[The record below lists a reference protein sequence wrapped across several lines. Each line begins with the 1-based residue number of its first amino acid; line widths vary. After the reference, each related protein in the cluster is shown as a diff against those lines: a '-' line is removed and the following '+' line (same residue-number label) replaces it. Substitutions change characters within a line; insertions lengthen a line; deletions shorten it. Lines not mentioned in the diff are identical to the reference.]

1 MLIRLPS
8 LIRLECLSYGIQ
20 DQTKLGATVLRGTD
34 VIPDSTRFET
44 AIARFDAAN
53 AEDPNLEEVD
63 GAACPKE
70 LLYAQRMT
78 AWLDKLAPSAS
89 EALRLAARA
98 QHIRRWAIPR
108 RDYPMTRTGYLKW
121 RTTLY
126 RFHADTAGNILREVG
141 YDADTIAAVQS
152 LLRKERLKR
161 NPDMQCLEDVAC
173 LVFLESYF
181 TDFAPQ
187 YDEQKVLDI
196 LRKTWKKMSEQGRA
210 AARHLALP
218 EAAQALVKKALATP

>member
-1 MLIRLPS
+1 MIADP
-8 LIRLECLSYGIQ
+8 
-20 DQTKLGATVLRGTD
+20 
-34 VIPDSTRFET
+34 TRFET

-53 AEDPNLEEVD
+53 AEDPNTEEVD
-63 GAACPKE
+63 GVSHPKE

-78 AWLDKLAPSAS
+78 AWLDKLTPDAS
-89 EALRLAARA
+89 EVLRLAARA

-126 RFHADTAGNILREVG
+126 RFHADTAGDILREVG
-141 YDADTIAAVQS
+141 YDDATIAAVQS

-161 NPDMQCLEDVAC
+161 NPNMQCLEDAIC

-181 TDFAPQ
+181 ANFAPQ
-187 YDEQKVLDI
+187 YDEPKVLDI
-196 LRKTWKKMSEQGRA
+196 VRKTWKKMSPQGQT
-210 AARHLALP
+210 AARSLALP
-218 EAAQALVKKALATP
+218 PAARDLLQKALATP

>member
-1 MLIRLPS
+1 MTADP
-8 LIRLECLSYGIQ
+8 
-20 DQTKLGATVLRGTD
+20 
-34 VIPDSTRFET
+34 TRFET

-53 AEDPNLEEVD
+53 AEDPNSEEVN
-63 GAACPKE
+63 GVTYPKE
-70 LLYAQRMT
+70 LLYARRMT
-78 AWLDKLAPSAS
+78 AWLDRLAPEAS

-108 RDYPMTRTGYLKW
+108 RDYPMTRSGYLKW

-126 RFHADTAGNILREVG
+126 RFHADTAGDILREAG
-141 YDADTIAAVQS
+141 YDDATVAAVQS

-161 NPDMQCLEDVAC
+161 NPDMQCLEDVVC

-181 TDFAPQ
+181 ANFAPQ

-196 LRKTWKKMSEQGRA
+196 LRKTWKKMSPRGQA
-210 AARHLALP
+210 AARDLTLSP
-218 EAAQALVKKALATP
+218 AAGTLLEKALARS

>member
-1 MLIRLPS
+1 MIADP
-8 LIRLECLSYGIQ
+8 
-20 DQTKLGATVLRGTD
+20 K
-34 VIPDSTRFET
+34 RFET
-44 AIARFDAAN
+44 AIARLDAAN
-53 AEDPNLEEVD
+53 AEDPNVETVD
-63 GAACPKE
+63 GVAHPKE

-78 AWLDKLAPSAS
+78 AWLHRLAPNAS

-126 RFHADTAGNILREVG
+126 RFHADTAGDILREVG
-141 YDADTIAAVQS
+141 YDDVTVAAVQS

-161 NPDMQCLEDVAC
+161 NPDMQCLEDVIC

-181 TDFAPQ
+181 ADFAPQ

-196 LRKTWKKMSEQGRA
+196 LRKTWKKMSARA
-210 AARHLALP
+210 QNAARDLALP
-218 EAAQALVKKALATP
+218 PAAHALLEKALATP

>member
-1 MLIRLPS
+1 MIADP
-8 LIRLECLSYGIQ
+8 
-20 DQTKLGATVLRGTD
+20 
-34 VIPDSTRFET
+34 TRFEA

-53 AEDPNLEEVD
+53 AEDPNTEEVE
-63 GAACPKE
+63 AVAHPKE

-78 AWLDKLAPSAS
+78 AWLDKLAPDAS
-89 EALRLAARA
+89 EPLRLAARA

-126 RFHADTAGNILREVG
+126 RFHADTAGDILREVG
-141 YDADTIAAVQS
+141 YDDATVAAVQS

-161 NPDMQCLEDVAC
+161 NPDMQCLEDVIC

-181 TDFAPQ
+181 ANFAPQ
-187 YDEQKVLDI
+187 YDEQKVIDI
-196 LRKTWKKMSEQGRA
+196 LRKTWRKMSPQGQS
-210 AARHLALP
+210 AARRLALP
-218 EAAQALVKKALATP
+218 PAAQVLLEKALATP

>member
-1 MLIRLPS
+1 MIADP
-8 LIRLECLSYGIQ
+8 
-20 DQTKLGATVLRGTD
+20 
-34 VIPDSTRFET
+34 TRFET

-53 AEDPNLEEVD
+53 AEDPNTEEMD
-63 GAACPKE
+63 GVSQPKE
-70 LLYAQRMT
+70 LLYAQRIT
-78 AWLDKLAPSAS
+78 AWLDKLTPDAS

-126 RFHADTAGNILREVG
+126 RFHADTAGDILREVG
-141 YDADTIAAVQS
+141 YDDAMVAAVQS

-161 NPDMQCLEDVAC
+161 NPDMQCLEDVIC

-181 TDFAPQ
+181 ANFAPQ
-187 YDEQKVLDI
+187 YDEQKVIDI
-196 LRKTWKKMSEQGRA
+196 LRKTWRKMSPQGQS
-210 AARHLALP
+210 AARGLALP
-218 EAAQALVKKALATP
+218 PAAHALLEKALATP

>member
-1 MLIRLPS
+1 MTADP
-8 LIRLECLSYGIQ
+8 
-20 DQTKLGATVLRGTD
+20 
-34 VIPDSTRFET
+34 TRFRT
-44 AIARFDAAN
+44 AIARLDAAN
-53 AEDPNLEEVD
+53 AEDPNVETVD
-63 GAACPKE
+63 GVAHPKE

-78 AWLDKLAPSAS
+78 AWLDKLAPNAS

-126 RFHADTAGNILREVG
+126 RFHADTAGDILREVG
-141 YDADTIAAVQS
+141 YDDVTVAAVQS

-161 NPDMQCLEDVAC
+161 NPDMQCLEDVIC

-181 TDFAPQ
+181 ADFAPQ

-196 LRKTWKKMSEQGRA
+196 LRKTWKKMSARGRK
-210 AARHLALP
+210 AARDLALP
-218 EAAQALVKKALATP
+218 PAAHAFLEKALATP

>member
-1 MLIRLPS
+1 MTADPKRL
-8 LIRLECLSYGIQ
+8 Q
-20 DQTKLGATVLRGTD
+20 
-34 VIPDSTRFET
+34 T
-44 AIARFDAAN
+44 AIARLDAAN
-53 AEDPNLEEVD
+53 AEDPNVETVD
-63 GAACPKE
+63 GVAHPKE

-78 AWLDKLAPSAS
+78 AWLDKLAPDAS

-126 RFHADTAGNILREVG
+126 RFHADTAGDILREVG
-141 YDADTIAAVQS
+141 YDDVTIAAVQS

-161 NPDMQCLEDVAC
+161 NPDMQCLEDVIC

-181 TDFAPQ
+181 ADFAPQ

-196 LRKTWKKMSEQGRA
+196 LRKTWKKMSPRGQQA
-210 AARHLALP
+210 AHHLALP
-218 EAAQALVKKALATP
+218 PAARALLQRALATP

>member
-1 MLIRLPS
+1 MIADP
-8 LIRLECLSYGIQ
+8 
-20 DQTKLGATVLRGTD
+20 K
-34 VIPDSTRFET
+34 RFQT
-44 AIARFDAAN
+44 AIARLDAAN
-53 AEDPNLEEVD
+53 AEDPNIEIVD
-63 GAACPKE
+63 GVAYPKE

-78 AWLDKLAPSAS
+78 AWLDRLAPDAS

-126 RFHADTAGNILREVG
+126 HFHADTAGDVLREVG
-141 YDADTIAAVQS
+141 YDDATIAAVQS

-161 NPDMQCLEDVAC
+161 NPDMQCLEDVIC

-181 TDFAPQ
+181 ADFAPQ
-187 YDEQKVLDI
+187 YNEEKVLDI
-196 LRKTWKKMSEQGRA
+196 LRKTWKKMSARGHK
-210 AARHLALP
+210 AARDLALP
-218 EAAQALVKKALATP
+218 RTAHALLEKALATP

>member
-1 MLIRLPS
+1 MIADP
-8 LIRLECLSYGIQ
+8 
-20 DQTKLGATVLRGTD
+20 
-34 VIPDSTRFET
+34 TRFET

-53 AEDPNLEEVD
+53 AADPNTEMVD
-63 GAACPKE
+63 GVAYPKE

-78 AWLDKLAPSAS
+78 AWLDKLAPDAS
-89 EALRLAARA
+89 EVLRLAARA

-121 RTTLY
+121 RTSLY
-126 RFHADTAGNILREVG
+126 HFHADTAGDILRQVG
-141 YDADTIAAVQS
+141 YDDATIAAVQS

-161 NPDMQCLEDVAC
+161 NPDMQRLEDVIC

-181 TDFAPQ
+181 ANFAPQ

-196 LRKTWKKMSEQGRA
+196 VRKTWKKMSPRGRA
-210 AARHLALP
+210 AARDLTLP
-218 EAAQALVKKALATP
+218 AAVRTLLEKALVTP

>member
-1 MLIRLPS
+1 MIADP
-8 LIRLECLSYGIQ
+8 
-20 DQTKLGATVLRGTD
+20 
-34 VIPDSTRFET
+34 TRFET

-53 AEDPNLEEVD
+53 AADPNTEMVD
-63 GAACPKE
+63 GVAYPKE

-78 AWLDKLAPSAS
+78 AWLDKLAPDAS
-89 EALRLAARA
+89 EVLRLAARA

-121 RTTLY
+121 RTSLY
-126 RFHADTAGNILREVG
+126 HFHADTAGDILRQVG
-141 YDADTIAAVQS
+141 YDDATIAAVQS

-161 NPDMQCLEDVAC
+161 NPDMQRLEDVIC

-181 TDFAPQ
+181 ANFAPQ

-196 LRKTWKKMSEQGRA
+196 VRKTWKKMSPRGRA
-210 AARHLALP
+210 AARDLTLTAAARALL
-218 EAAQALVKKALATP
+218 EKALATP